1 MPYMKRGHRGSLLK
15 KGPLTQVP
23 TYYRVLAET
32 ALSEIAD
39 FGRHT
44 NLKEAVLIAR
54 MQASNYLTCTVYGE
68 DNEGNLK
75 EDVFS
80 TRR

>member
-1 MPYMKRGHRGSLLK
+1 MPYMKRGQRGSLIK
-15 KGPLTQVP
+15 KSLLTPTP

-32 ALSEIAD
+32 DLSEIAD
-39 FGRHT
+39 FGKHT

-54 MQASNYLTCTVYGE
+54 IQASNYLTCSVYGQ
-68 DNEGNLK
+68 DNEGNLM
-75 EDVFS
+75 EEVFS